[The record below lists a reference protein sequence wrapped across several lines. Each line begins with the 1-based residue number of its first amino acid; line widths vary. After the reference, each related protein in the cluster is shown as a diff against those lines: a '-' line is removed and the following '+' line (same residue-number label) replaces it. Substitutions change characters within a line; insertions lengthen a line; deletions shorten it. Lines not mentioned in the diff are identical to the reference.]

1 MADNFPALS
10 VLLKPKCKLLV
21 VGPWLKITAD
31 KGSKQAQ
38 MLCNFSPVVQFKFPL
53 KMTSNEKVLE
63 KPSVIMTV
71 AFRNVRVLLYALKC
85 FKLCVKLKQV
95 VSNYA

>member
-1 MADNFPALS
+1 
-10 VLLKPKCKLLV
+10 
-21 VGPWLKITAD
+21 
-31 KGSKQAQ
+31 

-53 KMTSNEKVLE
+53 KMTLNEKVLE

-85 FKLCVKLKQV
+85 CKLCVKLKQV